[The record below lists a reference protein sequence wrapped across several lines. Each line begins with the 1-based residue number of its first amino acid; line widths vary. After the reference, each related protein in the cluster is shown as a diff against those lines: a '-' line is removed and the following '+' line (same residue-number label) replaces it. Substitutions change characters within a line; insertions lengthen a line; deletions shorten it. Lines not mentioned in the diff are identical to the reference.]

1 MAARNDQAGEQVRDA
16 GEFGLVSHTLGGVPI
31 VNHILDR
38 LGLPRLLDDALDDA
52 LDEVDGRT
60 KLAPA
65 AAIRLVITNLVLGRE
80 PLYAL
85 GEWAARY
92 DPALLG
98 LPEVDVAAV
107 NDDRVGR
114 ALDALFDADRAS
126 LLTAVM
132 LAAISEF
139 GIDTARL
146 HNDSTSISVQGGYR
160 DADGTTRAGKPTPV
174 ITQGHS
180 KDHRPDLKQLVW
192 ILTVSADGAVPIA
205 YRLADGNTV
214 DDPTHIPTWDG
225 LVALLGRV
233 DFLYVADSKLC
244 SRQAMGHIAG
254 RGAGSSP

>member
-38 LGLPRLLDDALDDA
+38 LGLPRLLDDA

-98 LPEVDVAAV
+98 PA
-107 NDDRVGR
+107 RGR
-114 ALDALFDADRAS
+114 
-126 LLTAVM
+126 
-132 LAAISEF
+132 
-139 GIDTARL
+139 
-146 HNDSTSISVQGGYR
+146 
-160 DADGTTRAGKPTPV
+160 
-174 ITQGHS
+174 
-180 KDHRPDLKQLVW
+180 
-192 ILTVSADGAVPIA
+192 
-205 YRLADGNTV
+205 
-214 DDPTHIPTWDG
+214 
-225 LVALLGRV
+225 
-233 DFLYVADSKLC
+233 
-244 SRQAMGHIAG
+244 SRCRQ
-254 RGAGSSP
+254 R

>member
-1 MAARNDQAGEQVRDA
+1 MNERNDQAGEPVPDA
-16 GEFGLVSHTLGGVPI
+16 GDFGLVSHTLAGLPI

-38 LGLPRLLDDALDDA
+38 LGLPRLLDDA

-98 LPEVDVAAV
+98 LSAREAAAV

-126 LLTAVM
+126 LLTAVL

-139 GIDTARL
+139 SIETTRL
-146 HNDSTSISVQGGYR
+146 HNDSTSISVHGAYR
-160 DADGTTRAGKPTPV
+160 DAGDGP
-174 ITQGHS
+174 S
-180 KDHRPDLKQLVW
+180 W
-192 ILTVSADGAVPIA
+192 
-205 YRLADGNTV
+205 
-214 DDPTHIPTWDG
+214 
-225 LVALLGRV
+225 
-233 DFLYVADSKLC
+233 
-244 SRQAMGHIAG
+244 
-254 RGAGSSP
+254 